1 MDQRRD
7 FVEDS
12 MLLRT
17 DGEEDELLLS
27 GDLVGG
33 SVPCVTAATD
43 SMAEEAKWV
52 YLPLEDAVCEII
64 DNRDH
69 LSVDELAALIRAAVE
84 RGIERGSEARRKD
97 GRE

>member
-1 MDQRRD
+1 MKHARTLI
-7 FVEDS
+7 EDT

-17 DGEEDELLLS
+17 DGESDELCLT
-27 GDLVGG
+27 GDMVGG
-33 SVPCVTAATD
+33 DTPCVTAATD

-52 YLPLEDAVCEII
+52 YLPLEDAVADII

-69 LSVDELAALIRAAVE
+69 LSVDEWAALIRDAIE
-84 RGIERGSEARRKD
+84 RGIKKGREIRRKD